1 MPDQQP
7 DQQPEQPHRWTQL
20 FWLSTCNLLAMT
32 LWFSVTAVAPA
43 LASKSVWELLPLEQA
58 WLTISVQLGFA
69 AGALASAVWNLAD
82 RWPAPRLL
90 AISALVG
97 TLLNATIALGISNE
111 FARTS
116 TGFLTVLLL
125 RAATGAMLA
134 GVYPVG
140 MKLMASWFRR
150 GRGLAIG
157 VMVGAL
163 TIGSALPHLLRALL
177 LDDYAA
183 AIWPGERSS
192 LPETWRLLL
201 LAASTCAFVAA
212 VLGILFIK
220 TGPWL
225 PKASQFDWSYFARI
239 WQDEPLRRANLGY
252 LGHMFEL
259 YAMWTWAPQLLRDAY
274 REGGFS
280 LASASLAAFASVAI
294 GGIGC
299 VAAGLFADRRGR
311 CLTAIISL
319 AASGTCALVAGSLTA
334 WPVVLTIVCLLWGIS
349 VIADSAQ
356 FSAAVSE
363 LCDPR
368 YVGTALAIQTCTGF
382 LLTTVTIAVLPLL
395 QQWLGWPLATAVLAL
410 GPLVGIWQ
418 MARLRGLPQAK
429 RLASGKG

>member
-1 MPDQQP
+1 MVEPAEHPQ
-7 DQQPEQPHRWTQL
+7 RWTQL

-32 LWFSVTAVAPA
+32 LWFSVSAVVPSLKTAWD
-43 LASKSVWELLPLEQA
+43 LSPLEQA

-90 AISALVG
+90 AICALGG
-97 TLLNATIALGISNE
+97 TLLNAAIALNISNE
-111 FARTS
+111 FART
-116 TGFLTVLLL
+116 TVGFVAVCLL
-125 RAATGAMLA
+125 RASTGAMLA

-163 TIGSALPHLLRALL
+163 TIGSGTPHLLRALP
-177 LDDYAA
+177 LDDFAV
-183 AIWPGERSS
+183 AIWPGSHNS
-192 LPETWRLLL
+192 LPETWRLVL
-201 LAASTCAFVAA
+201 LAASCCSLLAA
-212 VLGILFIK
+212 ILGLLFLRS
-220 TGPWL
+220 GPWL
-225 PKASQFDWSYFARI
+225 PAAAKFDWSYFLRI

-274 REGGFS
+274 ERAGHS
-280 LASASLAAFASVAI
+280 PNSAALAAFATVAI
-294 GGIGC
+294 GVIGC
-299 VAAGLFADRRGR
+299 VAGGQFADRRGR

-319 AASGTCALVAGSLTA
+319 VISGGCALVAGSLTP
-334 WPVVLTIVCLLWGIS
+334 WPAILTGVCLLWGVS

-368 YVGTALAIQTCTGF
+368 YVGTALAIQTCVGF
-382 LLTTVTIAVLPLL
+382 LLTTLTIALLPLM
-395 QQWLGWPLATAVLAL
+395 QQRLGWPLATATLAA
-410 GPLVGIWQ
+410 GPIVGIWQ
-418 MARLRGLPQAK
+418 MARLRQLPAAQK
-429 RLASGKG
+429 LAAGKG

>member
-1 MPDQQP
+1 MSST
-7 DQQPEQPHRWTQL
+7 PEAEDPRRWTQL

-32 LWFSVTAVAPA
+32 LWFSVSAVAPA
-43 LASKSVWELLPLEQA
+43 LKTAWDLSPLEQA

-90 AISALVG
+90 AACALAG
-97 TLLNATIALGISNE
+97 TLLNAAIAISITNE
-111 FARTS
+111 FARTPL
-116 TGFLTVLLL
+116 GFVTVLLL

-163 TIGSALPHLLRALL
+163 TVGSGTPHLLRALP
-177 LDDYAA
+177 LDTFAA
-183 AIWPGERSS
+183 T
-192 LPETWRLLL
+192 ETWRLVLLASSCCSL
-201 LAASTCAFVAA
+201 LAAL
-212 VLGILFIK
+212 LGSLLIR

-225 PKASQFDWSYFARI
+225 PKASKFDWSYFLRV
-239 WQDEPLRRANLGY
+239 WQDEPLRRANFGY

-274 REGGFS
+274 ERAGHS
-280 LASASLAAFASVAI
+280 PSSAALASFVTVASGV
-294 GGIGC
+294 IGC
-299 VAAGLFADRRGR
+299 VAAGLLADRRGR
-311 CLTAIISL
+311 CLTAILSL
-319 AASGTCALVAGSLTA
+319 VVSGSCALVAGSLTP
-334 WPVVLTIVCLLWGIS
+334 WPAILTVVCILWGVS

-368 YVGTALAIQTCTGF
+368 YVGTALTIQTCVGF
-382 LLTTVTIAVLPLL
+382 LLTPITIAMLPIL
-395 QQWLGWPLATAVLAL
+395 QQWLGWPLATAILAL

-418 MARLRGLPQAK
+418 MARLRRLPAANK
-429 RLASGKG
+429 LAGGKG

>member
-1 MPDQQP
+1 MTDS
-7 DQQPEQPHRWTQL
+7 PEEDSRRWTQL

-32 LWFSVTAVAPA
+32 LWFSVSAVTPA
-43 LASKSVWELLPLEQA
+43 LKTAWDLSPLEQA
-58 WLTISVQLGFA
+58 WLTISVQIGFA

-90 AISALVG
+90 AICALGG
-97 TLLNATIALGISNE
+97 TLTNAAIAVWIKNE
-111 FARTS
+111 FAS
-116 TGFLTVLLL
+116 TQFGLIFVLLL

-163 TIGSALPHLLRALL
+163 TVGSATPHLLRALP
-177 LDDYAA
+177 LDDIAA
-183 AIWPGERSS
+183 SVSSGSRTS
-192 LPETWRLLL
+192 LPETWRLVLLASSCCSL
-201 LAASTCAFVAA
+201 LAAI
-212 VLGILFIK
+212 LGLLFIR

-225 PKASQFDWSYFARI
+225 PAASTFDWSYFIRI
-239 WQDEPLRRANLGY
+239 WQDEPLRRANFGY

-274 REGGFS
+274 ERAGHS
-280 LASASLAAFASVAI
+280 PASAAMASFATVAS
-294 GGIGC
+294 GVVGC
-299 VAAGLFADRRGR
+299 VAAGLLADRRGR
-311 CLTAIISL
+311 CLTAILSL
-319 AASGTCALVAGSLTA
+319 AVSGGCALAAGSLTP
-334 WPVVLTIVCLLWGIS
+334 WPAILTVICIVWGVS

-368 YVGTALAIQTCTGF
+368 YVGTALAIQTCVGF
-382 LLTTVTIAVLPLL
+382 LLTTLTIALLPVL

-410 GPLVGIWQ
+410 GPLVGIWH
-418 MARLRGLPQAK
+418 MAWLRRLPAAQK
-429 RLASGKG
+429 LAGGNG